1 MSSHITKV
9 KNFNSN
15 KKKQYQQGVS
25 EEDKVVAAE
34 GAHTSIMARLSQK
47 LEKASNA
54 ICLATGIEMAAF
66 VVDVRSVDELSRAS
80 AVDIGRPSTVN
91 LADLEGEKRE
101 KKVREKERRE
111 TSKLFFF

>member
-34 GAHTSIMARLSQK
+34 GAYTSIMTRSSQK

-54 ICLATGIEMAAF
+54 ICLGTGIEVATF
-66 VVDVRSVDELSRAS
+66 VVDVRSVEELSRAS
-80 AVDIGRPSTVN
+80 AADIGRPSTVN

-101 KKVREKERRE
+101 KKVWEKERRE
-111 TSKLFFF
+111 TS

>member
-34 GAHTSIMARLSQK
+34 GAYTSIMARSSQK

-54 ICLATGIEMAAF
+54 ICLGTRIEVATF
-66 VVDVRSVDELSRAS
+66 VVDVRSVEELSRAS
-80 AVDIGRPSTVN
+80 AADIGRPSTVN

-101 KKVREKERRE
+101 KKVWEKERRE
-111 TSKLFFF
+111 TS